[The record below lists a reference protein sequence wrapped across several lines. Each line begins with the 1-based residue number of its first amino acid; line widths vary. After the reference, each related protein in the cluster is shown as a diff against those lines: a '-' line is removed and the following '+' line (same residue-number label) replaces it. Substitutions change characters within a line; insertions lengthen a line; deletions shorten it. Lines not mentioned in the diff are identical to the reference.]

1 MSRNI
6 PTGEGKMN
14 NNNNSLR
21 NKILL
26 IDDEPDITTIFV
38 LGLEDHA
45 FKVDVFIDPLRALAD
60 FEKGS
65 YDFVLIDYKMPNMN
79 GFELHREIRKIDEK
93 IKVCFIT
100 AFEVYYEELKK
111 KFHNSLNAS
120 SRQQHGQEEEDVKCF
135 IQKPIDIDELIKR
148 IKQELNS

>member
-6 PTGEGKMN
+6 LTREDKMN
-14 NNNNSLR
+14 TNNNSLG

-26 IDDEPDITTIFV
+26 VDDEPDITTVFS
-38 LGLEDHA
+38 LGLEDHG
-45 FKVDVFIDPLRALAD
+45 FKVDVFNDPVQALAD
-60 FEKGS
+60 FKKGS
-65 YDFVLIDYKMPNMN
+65 YDLVLIDYKMPNMN

-93 IKVCFIT
+93 VKVCFIT

-111 KFHNSLNAS
+111 KFQNGLNAS
-120 SRQQHGQEEEDVKCF
+120 SRQQHGLEEEDVKCF
-135 IQKPIDIDELIKR
+135 IQKPIEIDELIKR